1 MSRFSRDLTLFDRRL
16 DYDLMTRK
24 LNKPGLPVRQHGPR
38 ATITRKGGRASVRDR
53 RISTPA
59 GHTKMF
65 SGTSLAVVDYGL
77 VEIIRRQ
84 RKGIPCKAVSMM
96 AHKLDMSVA
105 AFISELSLP
114 KGMRKSVH
122 GHGGNLSAVAAERV
136 IRVARIQRRATEVLE
151 NESDARAWLKL
162 ANRALG
168 GRTPL
173 SFLDTGSGSDLVTEE
188 LMRIEQGIVA

>member
-1 MSRFSRDLTLFDRRL
+1 
-16 DYDLMTRK
+16 
-24 LNKPGLPVRQHGPR
+24 
-38 ATITRKGGRASVRDR
+38 
-53 RISTPA
+53 
-59 GHTKMF
+59 MF
-65 SGTSLAVVDYGL
+65 AGTSLAVVDSGL

-84 RKGIPCKAVSMM
+84 RKGIPCKAVSVM
-96 AHKLDMSVA
+96 AHKLDMSVE

-114 KGMRKSVH
+114 KAMRKSVH

-173 SFLDTGSGSDLVTEE
+173 SLLDTGSGSDLVNEE